1 MDLGMGHRGAAVRC
15 PAEAPLILLDTNALL
30 WLHRKHPRSRPLH
43 RFAGRLYVSPASL
56 LELQLLIEVGRL
68 RLKPGASSVDLAQD
82 ERWLLDDPP
91 AASWFERAL
100 AAGWTRDPFDRL
112 LVAHAQLRGWR
123 IATGD
128 AAILEHS
135 TGRCLEL

>member
-1 MDLGMGHRGAAVRC
+1 V
-15 PAEAPLILLDTNALL
+15 ILLDTHALL
-30 WLHRKHPRSRPLH
+30 WLHQGHPRSRPLT
-43 RFAGRLYVSPASL
+43 RFAGRLHVSPASL

-68 RLKPGASSVDLAQD
+68 RLKAQARVTDRVED

-91 AASWFERAL
+91 AVRWFERAL

-128 AAILEHS
+128 AVILERS
-135 TGRCLEL
+135 SGRCLEL

>member
-1 MDLGMGHRGAAVRC
+1 MGMGQRGTSVHGAAET
-15 PAEAPLILLDTNALL
+15 ALILLDTNALL
-30 WLHRKHPRSRPLH
+30 WLHRRHPRSRPLT
-43 RFAGRLYVSPASL
+43 RCADRLYVSPASL

-68 RLKPGASSVDLAQD
+68 RLKPQARVTDLAKD

-91 AASWFERAL
+91 AVSWFEGAL

-112 LVAHAQLRGWR
+112 LVAHARLRGWR

-135 TGRCLEL
+135 AGRCLEL

>member
-1 MDLGMGHRGAAVRC
+1 VDLGVGQRGAAVHG
-15 PAEAPLILLDTNALL
+15 AGEAPLILLDTHALL
-30 WLHRKHPRSRPLH
+30 WLHQGHPRSRPLT
-43 RFAGRLYVSPASL
+43 RCAGRLHVSPASL

-68 RLKPGASSVDLAQD
+68 RLKPRASITDLVKD

-91 AASWFERAL
+91 AARWFEHAL

-128 AAILEHS
+128 AVILEHNS
-135 TGRCLEL
+135 GRCMEL

>member
-1 MDLGMGHRGAAVRC
+1 MGQGGAALRC
-15 PAEAPLILLDTNALL
+15 AAEAPLILLDTHALL
-30 WLHRKHPRSRPLH
+30 WLHRRHPRSRPLH
-43 RFAGRLYVSPASL
+43 RSAGRLYVSPASL

-68 RLKPGASSVDLAQD
+68 RLTPRANITDIVED

-91 AASWFERAL
+91 AAAWFERAL

-128 AAILEHS
+128 AVILQHNP
-135 TGRCLEL
+135 GPCLAL